1 MAKDE
6 YVSNDTPTRSTVF
19 GRHISWS
26 AIMAGLVVAMISQIL
41 FTLIGI
47 AIGAASVEPVRGANS
62 LEDFGAGAAM
72 WWIISSLISLFLG
85 AMTAGRLAG
94 VVRKK
99 DGALHGFLMWS
110 AATVVTFLVA
120 GTVLGGL
127 FGGAFGALGTYKSSN
142 AMMSGN
148 YYHNGYAE
156 REKTHR
162 GRSNSPEGDVDLRTD
177 QQTNYVGRTSPRPTG
192 SGVNTEDRY
201 AQSTTTDRDNTS
213 TTTDNNATST
223 SNAQRGDDNQRSDT
237 SGRARGNDSD
247 NDTQLTERTTQR
259 TSNDN
264 DSLKGA
270 AGTTGTTTGG
280 GRDNDNVSITNTG
293 GVGQDQT
300 IGSRDVRDADAERAA
315 DAAKKVSLWA
325 LLGLLIGAAVSM
337 FGGSRIREHD
347 VPERARRRVS
357 TEPVPHT

>member
-26 AIMAGLVVAMISQIL
+26 AIMAGLVVAMIAQIL

-47 AIGAASVEPVRGANS
+47 AIGAANVEPARGVTP

-72 WWIISSLISLFLG
+72 WWIMTSLVSLFLG

-94 VVRKK
+94 VVRKQ

-127 FGGAFGALGTYKSSN
+127 LGGAFGALGTYKSSN
-142 AMMSGN
+142 AMMGSEN
-148 YYHNGYAE
+148 YYRTGYAE
-156 REKTHR
+156 REQTHR
-162 GRSNSPEGDVDLRTD
+162 GRSNSPEGDIDLRTD

-192 SGVNTEDRY
+192 SGANTEDRY
-201 AQSTTTDRDNTS
+201 AQTSTTTDRDAAS
-213 TTTDNNATST
+213 A
-223 SNAQRGDDNQRSDT
+223 SNAERDDDHQRADSSET
-237 SGRARGNDSD
+237 ARGS
-247 NDTQLTERTTQR
+247 DTQLTQR
-259 TSNDN
+259 SSTDN
-264 DSLKGA
+264 DSLKGV
-270 AGTTGTTTGG
+270 AGTTS
-280 GRDNDNVSITNTG
+280 GRDRDHNDASLSNTG

-300 IGSRDVRDADAERAA
+300 IGSRAGRADTERAA

-337 FGGSRIREHD
+337 YGGSRIGDHD
-347 VPERARRRVS
+347 LQRARSRVS